1 MNMYV
6 AEIAVLSLVLVLS
19 GLIQVYVNYR
29 ITQIGVSQL
38 AGRVEALNQALG
50 EALQGLAES
59 GILTGEAPQINPI
72 MEIIGE
78 VLKNQMKEPTL
89 QVTEITRSDNGQFKS
104 VGDKL

>member
-1 MNMYV
+1 MYV
-6 AEIAVLSLVLVLS
+6 GDIAVLSLVLVLS
-19 GLIQVYVNYR
+19 GLIQVYVNYK

-59 GILTGEAPQINPI
+59 GILTGEAPPVNPI

-89 QVTEITRSDNGQFKS
+89 EVKEIARSDNGQFSS